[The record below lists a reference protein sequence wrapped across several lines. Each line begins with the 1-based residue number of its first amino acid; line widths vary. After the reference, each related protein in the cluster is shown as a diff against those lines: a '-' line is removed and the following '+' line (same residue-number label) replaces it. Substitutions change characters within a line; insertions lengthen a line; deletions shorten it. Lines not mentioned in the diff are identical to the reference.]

1 MGTPLPSK
9 SPKSRD
15 RNPHN
20 RAKVSKERG
29 PCQKTCAVHKGRGTC
44 TTTTR
49 TLEYA
54 RTRFH
59 LQPNVLM
66 ILGEVAICLVGDEPG
81 DLIAVSK
88 ARALVSPVGA
98 VYYRVR

>member
-1 MGTPLPSK
+1 
-9 SPKSRD
+9 
-15 RNPHN
+15 
-20 RAKVSKERG
+20 
-29 PCQKTCAVHKGRGTC
+29 
-44 TTTTR
+44 
-49 TLEYA
+49 
-54 RTRFH
+54 
-59 LQPNVLM
+59 M